1 MRYRYAFSVW
11 QVIDE
16 RKTVRATFSTETAAK
31 AYRAKLASFKE
42 ADHGDFITVS
52 TANVERGYI
61 VFGRI

>member
-1 MRYRYAFSVW
+1 MKYRYAFSVW

-16 RKTVRATFSTETAAK
+16 RKTIRATFSTENAAK

-52 TANVERGYI
+52 ELKVHGGTSDELY
-61 VFGRI
+61 

>member
-1 MRYRYAFSVW
+1 MKYRYAFSVW

-42 ADHGDFITVS
+42 ADHGGFITISELKVYGGIS
-52 TANVERGYI
+52 DELY
-61 VFGRI
+61 